1 MNTRKRMTRRLIA
14 ALLTFVVALSL
25 MQTLPVQAAPKM
37 KKHAAKSVTML
48 KGEKI
53 RHFPALMNMI
63 SAKYSKPS
71 VVSVKKN
78 KNYVVLTAKKT
89 GTATITI
96 VDEDYPQLERNTY
109 TYKVKVV
116 KPKVEFKYVGTTVEN
131 DMVVSVTNKTGY
143 SFDLVLEYTSR
154 DAKGNELIKAPAV
167 VFDVVDGSTTYI
179 TMIGKNGVAPDF
191 KKSTIKVK
199 KYSYK
204 PENKYTNVTSKI
216 TMTDELD
223 LSQVKYKEAA
233 NEYVGARYEG
243 KTFLNLQFENPTSD
257 QVDGKADIL
266 WYDEEGKLLG
276 VDTQNIKMAAG
287 ETWVEPL
294 GYVNDKLIGTIAYAT
309 SGKNYNHYVI
319 VPRFVKEKEY
329 APELSVSLSGD

>member
-63 SAKYSKPS
+63 SAKSSKPS

-116 KPKVEFKYVGTTVEN
+116 KPNLEFKYVGTTINN

-143 SFDLVLEYTSR
+143 SFDLSLECTSR
-154 DAKGNELIKAPAV
+154 DAKGNELFKGPAV

-179 TMIGKNGVAPDF
+179 TMIGKNDVAPDF

-204 PENKYTNVTSKI
+204 PELKYTNVTSKI

>member
-1 MNTRKRMTRRLIA
+1 MHTRKRMTKRLIA
-14 ALLTFVVALSL
+14 VLLTFVVALSL

-37 KKHAAKSVTML
+37 TKHAAKSVTML

-63 SAKYSKPS
+63 SAKSSKPS
-71 VVSVKKN
+71 VVSVKKA

-96 VDEDYPQLERNTY
+96 VDEDYPKTERNTY

-116 KPKVEFKYVGTTVEN
+116 QPKVEFKYVGTTSN
-131 DMVVSVTNKTGY
+131 NQMVVSVTNKTGY
-143 SFDLVLEYTSR
+143 SFDLSLECTSR
-154 DAKGNELIKAPAV
+154 DAKGNELFKGPAV
-167 VFDVVDGSTTYI
+167 VFDVVDGSTAYI

-199 KYSYK
+199 KYYYK
-204 PENKYTNVTSKI
+204 PELKYTNVTSKI

-223 LSQVKYKEAA
+223 LSQVKYIEATNA
-233 NEYVGARYEG
+233 YLESHYEG
-243 KTFLNLQFENPTSD
+243 NTILKLQFENPTFD

-276 VDTQNIKMAAG
+276 VDTQSVRMAAG
-287 ETWVEPL
+287 ETWTKEIW
-294 GYVNDKLIGTIAYAT
+294 YNNSKYIGSTT
-309 SGKNYNHYVI
+309 SVKNHNYYVI

-329 APELSVSLSGD
+329 APDLSISLSGD

>member
-1 MNTRKRMTRRLIA
+1 MNTRKRMTKRLIA

-53 RHFPALMNMI
+53 RHFPALMHMI
-63 SAKYSKPS
+63 SAKSSKPS

-96 VDEDYPQLERNTY
+96 VDEDYPQMERNTY

-116 KPKVEFKYVGTTVEN
+116 KPKVEFKYVGTTVDN

-143 SFDLVLEYTSR
+143 SFDLSLECTSR
-154 DAKGNELIKAPAV
+154 DAKGNELFKGPAV

-204 PENKYTNVTSKI
+204 PELKYTNVTSKI

-223 LSQVKYKEAA
+223 LSQVKYVEAA
-233 NEYVGARYEG
+233 NEYVGSRYEG

-257 QVDGKADIL
+257 QVDGKVDIL

-309 SGKNYNHYVI
+309 SGKNYNHYEI

-329 APELSVSLSGD
+329 APELSISLSGD